1 MSNNKEIAFGI
12 ILLIILYILL
22 RTIYTYFKTKPY
34 KKIMNKFNDD
44 SEILYWN
51 NHNILLSDKYVY
63 INKNKYDYEDIS
75 KVTIKHN
82 FFNTFKIIRIF
93 GILKPI
99 PVTTYH
105 ICLKNKIN
113 VKADDLLNYYKGDYV
128 SIKDI
133 IKNKNNKINIIV
145 L

>member
-12 ILLIILYILL
+12 ILLIICYILL

-51 NHNILLSDKYVY
+51 NRNILLSDKYVY

-75 KVTIKHN
+75 KVTIKHI
-82 FFNTFKIIRIF
+82 FFNTFIILRIF
-93 GILKPI
+93 RVLKPV

-133 IKNKNNKINIIV
+133 IKNKNNKINIIE